1 MKPNKLD
8 KKIQELNVI
17 IDFIESNILDPLLQ
31 KRYILILRHQKALIR
46 DVDRKGRKIPEN
58 TPFVCEMPGV
68 EVNSIREKEPPF
80 KLTDNIKLN
89 NSNGEH
95 MHYLTNQV
103 FNTDI
108 SHNSYSHILN
118 NYSIKSIRK
127 LLGRKIEYNDLSS
140 VKENITLIIETFKH
154 KEYYKK
160 YININSFI
168 KEIDKITL
176 VVDSM

>member
-1 MKPNKLD
+1 
-8 KKIQELNVI
+8 
-17 IDFIESNILDPLLQ
+17 
-31 KRYILILRHQKALIR
+31 
-46 DVDRKGRKIPEN
+46 
-58 TPFVCEMPGV
+58 
-68 EVNSIREKEPPF
+68 
-80 KLTDNIKLN
+80 LTDNIKLN